1 MPTKKH
7 RVRCYRCKRRLL
19 EETCW
24 RGTLYTCRQSEIPWA
39 RESPI
44 VAYLCPRCEQ
54 KHGKRITD
62 RVYFRHSKWK
72 PPTYSKLPEGLS
84 VIGKKVKYRKKKVN
98 GSVAARSRMR
108 DPRSGKFVSRAEFL
122 RLYPL
127 KPT

>member
-1 MPTKKH
+1 MLYSCHPSELPW
-7 RVRCYRCKRRLL
+7 CPDGLL
-19 EETCW
+19 
-24 RGTLYTCRQSEIPWA
+24 I
-39 RESPI
+39 
-44 VAYLCPRCEQ
+44 AYLCPRCEQ
-54 KHGKRITD
+54 KHGKRIKD
-62 RVYFRHSKWK
+62 YGSFVHSKWR

-84 VIGKKVKYRKKKVN
+84 VIGKKVKYRKRRVN